1 LHHLTIR
8 YRDAMKFSML
18 LVLVLAI
25 SSPSFAAEWVNLFNG
40 KNTEGWTPR
49 EEVETF
55 EAIDGEIHLLATKNV
70 WVTSQLQM
78 DNFEASVEVLLPED
92 AKEAGLN
99 TGFSFRILGEEG
111 KPKGYQIEIEG
122 DVPGENG
129 GVYAIGMGGWLY
141 PKKEEQK
148 DFLGKIDGV
157 IQEGQW
163 NTYRV
168 VCDGPSITT
177 FVNDVRIAQVTD
189 AQSLNGY
196 FGIQHHGKGGT
207 IRFRNI
213 KARELPA
220 PSPEANATEAFPN
233 ILWLTAEDMSPTL
246 GCYGDEYATT
256 PNLDQF
262 AKESVRYTNAFAASP
277 VCSPSRST
285 LITGIWAPSSGTH
298 QMRSA
303 FPLPDNVTGY
313 SAYLR
318 KAGYYATNNVK
329 TDYNTGSIARL
340 IKESWNENS
349 DAAHWNS
356 KERGQRPF
364 FAVFNHMT
372 SHQSRTAVW
381 PHRAFEQ
388 HVQSL
393 ISEDLFHNPDT
404 APIPPYYPNTPI
416 VRKTLA
422 RYYDCVTAMDQ
433 QIGDRLKEL
442 EDEGVADNTIVF
454 FYSDHGSGM
463 PRHKRLLTDSGM
475 HVPLM
480 IRFPERW
487 QHLAPA
493 KPGESIGRLVTFVDF
508 PATLLS
514 MVGLEVPTYMQGS
527 VFIGPEADEA
537 PEYLY
542 GFRDRVDEVFDMA
555 RSVRSKQYLY
565 IRNYMPHLSWNPP
578 SVFSDLADI
587 RRNITRHADENSET
601 LSMAQR
607 HYTNATRAAE
617 EFYDIS
623 SDPENINNLM
633 LTGMS
638 NKQKKALN
646 AHRAE
651 LIRKRMEIKDNGA
664 LPEAIMAQYI
674 EDEGVDILTINN
686 GGSNHR
692 PDLES
697 AWAAADLVGSTSR
710 EQLLTLARSGDPSSR
725 YWSII
730 GLRYAFPE
738 DQDLLEDLYDYMDDY
753 IAPVRIEMSSWMAA
767 ESEKHRAVAL
777 QVLARELDNEKWW
790 TALRAC
796 RAIELLGEKARPL
809 LPLMQKR
816 YNETRNESGDNN
828 FFIAFS
834 SGAFL
839 DKMGGDTKPWDFSP
853 AAGSFSADPEEEE

>member
-1 LHHLTIR
+1 
-8 YRDAMKFSML
+8 
-18 LVLVLAI
+18 
-25 SSPSFAAEWVNLFNG
+25 
-40 KNTEGWTPR
+40 
-49 EEVETF
+49 
-55 EAIDGEIHLLATKNV
+55 
-70 WVTSQLQM
+70 
-78 DNFEASVEVLLPED
+78 
-92 AKEAGLN
+92 
-99 TGFSFRILGEEG
+99 
-111 KPKGYQIEIEG
+111 
-122 DVPGENG
+122 
-129 GVYAIGMGGWLY
+129 
-141 PKKEEQK
+141 
-148 DFLGKIDGV
+148 
-157 IQEGQW
+157 
-163 NTYRV
+163 
-168 VCDGPSITT
+168 
-177 FVNDVRIAQVTD
+177 
-189 AQSLNGY
+189 
-196 FGIQHHGKGGT
+196 
-207 IRFRNI
+207 
-213 KARELPA
+213 
-220 PSPEANATEAFPN
+220 
-233 ILWLTAEDMSPTL
+233 
-246 GCYGDEYATT
+246 
-256 PNLDQF
+256 
-262 AKESVRYTNAFAASP
+262 
-277 VCSPSRST
+277 
-285 LITGIWAPSSGTH
+285 
-298 QMRSA
+298 
-303 FPLPDNVTGY
+303 
-313 SAYLR
+313 
-318 KAGYYATNNVK
+318 
-329 TDYNTGSIARL
+329 
-340 IKESWNENS
+340 
-349 DAAHWNS
+349 
-356 KERGQRPF
+356 
-364 FAVFNHMT
+364 
-372 SHQSRTAVW
+372 
-381 PHRAFEQ
+381 
-388 HVQSL
+388 
-393 ISEDLFHNPDT
+393 
-404 APIPPYYPNTPI
+404 
-416 VRKTLA
+416 
-422 RYYDCVTAMDQ
+422 MDQ

-527 VFIGPEADEA
+527 VFIGPEADDA